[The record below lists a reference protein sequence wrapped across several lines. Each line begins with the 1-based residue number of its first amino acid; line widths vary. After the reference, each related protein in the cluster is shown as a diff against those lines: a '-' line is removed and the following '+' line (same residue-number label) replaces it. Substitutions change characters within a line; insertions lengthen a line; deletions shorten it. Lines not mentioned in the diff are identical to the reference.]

1 MKKPPPLNLLTR
13 LRDYRTETPA
23 FMYDFRVPSDNNAA
37 ERDVRMIKVKRKV
50 SGCFRTFEGA
60 ERFAC
65 IRGYISTARKNSK
78 NIFEAIRDA
87 FLGTPFIPAAAV

>member
-1 MKKPPPLNLLTR
+1 MPPLNLLTR
-13 LRDYRTETPA
+13 LRDYRAETLA
-23 FMYDFRVPSDNNAA
+23 FMYDFRIPFDNNAA
-37 ERDVRMIKVKRKV
+37 ERDVRMIKVKQKV

-60 ERFAC
+60 ERFAR

-87 FLGTPFIPAAAV
+87 FCGEPFIPDAAA